1 MKRKDFALLITG
13 KFISLLG
20 SNMQQFALSLY
31 VLAVTKSVTV
41 FASMLSVSIIP
52 RLLLSPV
59 AGVFGD
65 WFERKRMAVSL
76 DLASAL
82 LISGYAALFFIN
94 GSLSVATIYVL
105 VILLEVIEVFFHS
118 SMAAVLPSIVS
129 KEDLMEANTFNSLV
143 MNIGQLLAPVIAA
156 LVYGTFGLSV
166 VFIVNAVSFFVSA
179 ISKAMINIPKNTK
192 MPAKVSLQ
200 AFKTDLMQGIDL
212 IRKSKLIST
221 IISLG
226 TVINFCIAPL
236 FSVGL
241 IFIIKEVLKATDV
254 QLGLFETVFSASMI
268 VTPLLCA
275 PFLKKIKVG
284 KLCFLSFIAVA
295 LLVMLMVPIPS
306 GPVLGLFQTNLM
318 PILFL
323 LIITFLIGVAATI
336 ANIAVGTLFDLTVPL
351 ELLGRTS
358 TVFNLAVTVFIPIGQ
373 MISGFLYDSVSPSF
387 VIAGSAVI
395 LAAALFIFRKQLI
408 EADSAESKTEAVN
421 EA

>member
-1 MKRKDFALLITG
+1 MKRKDFALLIAG

-94 GSLSVATIYVL
+94 GSLSVAAIYVL

-295 LLVMLMVPIPS
+295 LLVMLMVPVPS

-351 ELLGRTS
+351 ELMGRTS

>member
-1 MKRKDFALLITG
+1 
-13 KFISLLG
+13 
-20 SNMQQFALSLY
+20 
-31 VLAVTKSVTV
+31 
-41 FASMLSVSIIP
+41 MLSVSIIP

-76 DLASAL
+76 DLASAF
-82 LISGYAALFFIN
+82 LISGFAALFIIK
-94 GSLSVATIYVL
+94 GSLSVAMIYVL

-129 KEDLMEANTFNSLV
+129 KEELMEANTFNSLV

-156 LVYGTFGLSV
+156 LFYGTFGLSV
-166 VFIVNAVSFFVSA
+166 VFVVNAVSFFVSA
-179 ISKAMINIPKNTK
+179 ISKAFIDIPKNTK
-192 MPAKVSLQ
+192 MPSKVSLK

-212 IRKSKLIST
+212 IKKNKLIST

-241 IFIIKEVLKATDV
+241 IFIIKEVLMATDV

-306 GPVLGLFQTNLM
+306 EPVLGLFQTNLM

-323 LIITFLIGVAATI
+323 LMITFLVGVAATI

-351 ELLGRTS
+351 ELMGRTS

-373 MISGFLYDSVSPSF
+373 MISGFLYDSVPPSF

-395 LAAALFIFRKQLI
+395 LAAALFIFKKQLVG
-408 EADSAESKTEAVN
+408 ADSAESKAEAVN
-421 EA
+421 GA

>member
-1 MKRKDFALLITG
+1 MKRKDFALLIAG

-192 MPAKVSLQ
+192 MPAKVNLQ

-351 ELLGRTS
+351 ELMGRTS

-373 MISGFLYDSVSPSF
+373 MISGFLYDSVAPSF

-395 LAAALFIFRKQLI
+395 LVAALFIFRKQLI